1 MFCFQDKTKEKGM
14 VKKLNHLRIGARLK
28 TAFVQVILIFSVLLL
43 IVVGIMLYMT
53 SNYSSILDNYA
64 YPQGDIAMAMN
75 YSAEVRSSTRG
86 AIGYQSEAMIQ
97 SMNQQHEEAIAN
109 FEAKLEEIRPTMI
122 SKEGKTAMDVIDKA
136 WAAYKVVDAE
146 VIALGSTPDTVK
158 STQAQTLNTEEGVPL
173 YTALDEALENLMTI
187 NVEKGDS
194 SRATLKTLLYIS
206 LVAIIVVIV
215 VAASY
220 SMRLTMVIT
229 KSIVEPLTAVK
240 DRFVTFAEGDLES
253 AFPKVEN
260 EDEIAELLESTV
272 IMSDRIQHII
282 NDMSSLLK
290 EMAEGNFAIATSC
303 EEEYV
308 GAFNG
313 LLMAIRKM
321 NRQIDSTIR
330 GVREA
335 SEQVSAGSAN
345 LAQAAQSV
353 AEGATDQAA
362 VVEEMQATIDELSN
376 GIKTTA
382 EELEKSYAQARQYA
396 DIAEGSRA
404 DMEAMMNAMNRI
416 SETSEKIGEII
427 IQIEDIASQTNL
439 LSLNASIE
447 AARAGDAGRGF
458 AVVADQIRNLAE
470 QSAKSAV
477 DSKSLIETSIFE
489 VGEGNRNAVKTSES
503 LKEVVEGVQ
512 MVADSAKRMKEISL
526 EQSESM
532 EQADIAIVRI
542 AEVVQSN
549 SAAAEETS
557 ATSEEFTAQ
566 ATALNDMVS
575 VFRLRD

>member
-1 MFCFQDKTKEKGM
+1 M